1 MLLSPS
7 IYCNEKCRN
16 ISYTHWYFYAII
28 VKHFYFLGGLILNN
42 ETKVKVVTADP
53 SALGLFGLAIITLVA
68 SSQKLGIT
76 TGVSFVLPWAIFLGA
91 TAQLMASIND
101 FKHNNT
107 FGATAF
113 GAYAFFWYAVG
124 FTWMIQNGIFGAQLA
139 ATVDVKQ
146 LGFAYLGYLI
156 FTLFMTIG
164 AMETHKVLFTIFVL
178 IDFLFLGLSLSAFGI
193 MEHATH
199 QLAAISELLIALV
212 SFYGCG
218 AAVLNTHFGKTFLPV
233 GKPFGIFK

>member
-1 MLLSPS
+1 M
-7 IYCNEKCRN
+7 
-16 ISYTHWYFYAII
+16 
-28 VKHFYFLGGLILNN
+28 NN

-76 TGVSFVLPWAIFLGA
+76 SGVSLVLPWAIFLGA
-91 TAQLMASIND
+91 SAQLMASIND

-113 GAYAFFWYAVG
+113 GAYAFFWYAMG
-124 FTWMIQNGIFGAQLA
+124 FTWMIQNGVFGEALA
-139 ATVDVKQ
+139 SSVDSKQ
-146 LGFAYLGYLI
+146 LGFAFLGYLV
-156 FTLFMTIG
+156 FTIFMTIG

-178 IDFLFLGLSLSAFGI
+178 IDFLFIGLALSSFGI
-193 MEHATH
+193 MTHATH
-199 QLAAISELLIALV
+199 MLAAYAELGIAIM

-218 AAVLNTHFGKTFLPV
+218 AAVLNTHFGKVFLPV